1 MSELNFVFGFGLIAS
16 VLFSFYLGEHPE
28 IRTTNQHYTVLQVG
42 LEVGPSA
49 APMAMAGRANLET
62 NKAAL
67 EILKLYEGISL
78 EAYPQADQWFIGY
91 GHKGPSIHEGM
102 SITPAMATRYLRG
115 DLVATETF
123 IRDVVAV
130 PLNENEFSALVALSY
145 NIGNGSFKNST
156 VLRLLN
162 EGQRGAA
169 ADAFLMWNKV
179 KRDGNLTES
188 ARLTGRRIAERG
200 LFLAN

>member
-28 IRTTNQHYTVLQVG
+28 IRATDKHNTVLQAGFEAV
-42 LEVGPSA
+42 PNT
-49 APMAMAGRANLET
+49 APKAFDKRADLVT

-67 EILKLYEGISL
+67 EILKIYEGISL
-78 EAYPQADQWFIGY
+78 DAYPHAGQWLIGY
-91 GHKGPSIHEGM
+91 GHQGPSVHEGM
-102 SITPAMATRYLRG
+102 SITPNMATRYLRS
-115 DLVATETF
+115 DLMTTETF
-123 IRDVVAV
+123 IRDVVVV

-145 NIGNGSFKNST
+145 NIGNGSFRHST

-162 EGQRGAA
+162 EGERRAA

-188 ARLTGRRIAERG
+188 ARLTGRRQAERG

>member
-28 IRTTNQHYTVLQVG
+28 IRANALHNTVYQTRI
-42 LEVGPSA
+42 EAGPNA
-49 APMAMAGRANLET
+49 APELPVNRPDLVT

-78 EAYPQADQWFIGY
+78 DAYPEAGQWLIGY
-91 GHKGPSIHEGM
+91 GHKGPSVHEGL
-102 SITPAMATRYLRG
+102 SITPGMATRYLRD
-115 DLVATETF
+115 DLMSTENF
-123 IRDVVAV
+123 IREVVEV
-130 PLNENEFSALVALSY
+130 PLNENEFSALVVLR
-145 NIGNGSFKNST
+145 NST
-156 VLRLLN
+156 VLSLLT
-162 EGQRGAA
+162 EGEKQAA

-179 KRDGNLTES
+179 KRGGDLTES
-188 ARLTGRRIAERG
+188 ARLTGRRQAERR